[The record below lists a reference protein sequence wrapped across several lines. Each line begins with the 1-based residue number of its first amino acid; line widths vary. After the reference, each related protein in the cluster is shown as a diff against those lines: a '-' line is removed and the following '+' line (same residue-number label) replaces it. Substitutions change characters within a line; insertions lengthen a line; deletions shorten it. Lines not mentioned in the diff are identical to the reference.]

1 MKSFEEFIKKGVI
14 KRQAVQVSRARDLVQ
29 EAERKENSLKE
40 MLKKIGL
47 KNENANDIIEDYYAV
62 LMALI
67 RAKLLLEGYSAH
79 EAEVAYLKKLNFSE
93 NEAEFMDKLRYFRN
107 GILYYGKIFNT
118 EYAEKVM
125 AFMDR
130 IVPKLKKIVEESLKA
145 RQ

>member
-1 MKSFEEFIKKGVI
+1 M
-14 KRQAVQVSRARDLVQ
+14 
-29 EAERKENSLKE
+29 
-40 MLKKIGL
+40 
-47 KNENANDIIEDYYAV
+47 
-62 LMALI
+62 
-67 RAKLLLEGYSAH
+67 LLEGYSAH

-145 RQ
+145 RQERGR